1 MFTSLKSKIISLI
14 IFIMVVTAVI
24 IIFISSKEIGN
35 AMLVQQ
41 NSMSRN
47 VLSLIELNIK
57 GEYSNLISDK
67 IYSVT
72 RHKNRLNSRKDQ
84 LIELLDRLNLSVE
97 QQVLSKI
104 EAQQIAFDWVK
115 NNTSETHETLFITDM
130 NLHVIAHPH
139 PDTIGY
145 NIGSFTDI
153 KNKTI
158 SNMLAADTS
167 GTKTIVNVVDW
178 GEKTDLNTFKS
189 LICLK
194 RYPAWNWIVGA
205 AVNIENIEVESQR
218 ELEKIVE
225 TLNKTLEEITIG
237 MTGFAFIF
245 DNAMRVLAMTDQ
257 SIASKF
263 QICMNTDSRSLLLEN
278 LVTTA
283 IKGRDSLSYRCDLFK
298 NKEMIAYIS
307 FFRPLGWYIGVT
319 VPVSETKRPAKKI
332 ASKQSR
338 LIGMILFCSILF
350 TTWLVSRI
358 SKPLN
363 ILATR
368 VKDFSSTDLTRDEEE
383 DLYITTL
390 SQTHNDEVGR
400 LASAFAFM
408 KRS

>member
-153 KNKTI
+153 KINH
-158 SNMLAADTS
+158 
-167 GTKTIVNVVDW
+167 
-178 GEKTDLNTFKS
+178 FK
-189 LICLK
+189 
-194 RYPAWNWIVGA
+194 YA
-205 AVNIENIEVESQR
+205 
-218 ELEKIVE
+218 
-225 TLNKTLEEITIG
+225 
-237 MTGFAFIF
+237 
-245 DNAMRVLAMTDQ
+245 
-257 SIASKF
+257 
-263 QICMNTDSRSLLLEN
+263 
-278 LVTTA
+278 
-283 IKGRDSLSYRCDLFK
+283 GR
-298 NKEMIAYIS
+298 
-307 FFRPLGWYIGVT
+307 
-319 VPVSETKRPAKKI
+319 
-332 ASKQSR
+332 
-338 LIGMILFCSILF
+338 
-350 TTWLVSRI
+350 
-358 SKPLN
+358 
-363 ILATR
+363 
-368 VKDFSSTDLTRDEEE
+368 
-383 DLYITTL
+383 
-390 SQTHNDEVGR
+390 
-400 LASAFAFM
+400 
-408 KRS
+408 